1 MGNIVHFKPK
11 PKIKPKSNN
20 SVLDFMEL
28 LGLLKE
34 LYIEGGIDDIFIL
47 VNGCGDKTCAGNGV
61 SVEDAKDMCRDF
73 IRNSK
78 DYMD

>member
-1 MGNIVHFKPK
+1 M
-11 PKIKPKSNN
+11 
-20 SVLDFMEL
+20 
-28 LGLLKE
+28 KE

-47 VNGCGDKTCAGNGV
+47 VNGCGDKTCAGNGL

-73 IRNSK
+73 IRTSE